1 MIGGFSRIA
10 NSCDL
15 YCMVLR
21 AGSGPSSIDLQMTAV
36 YVENQRQESTGC
48 SISRQARHL
57 PWKTVG
63 KKLALERQQCENRI
77 IPNYWSGCSAMRLN
91 KSTSHAIRILIDCA
105 QAGEDL
111 VKAADISRRLDI
123 TPQNT
128 FKIVHLLSR
137 AGFIEAVRG
146 RHGGVKLAQP
156 AAEIRIGHVVRA
168 MESMAIEIEGD
179 RAAGSTRHGASGI
192 NQILDDA
199 LEAFISVLDQYTLLE
214 MAKGKAGPLGGPS
227 SGKAK
232 KKGKK
237 ASSTVK
243 AVPIPASRKRQ
254 TMNQA
259 RVS

>member
-1 MIGGFSRIA
+1 
-10 NSCDL
+10 
-15 YCMVLR
+15 
-21 AGSGPSSIDLQMTAV
+21 
-36 YVENQRQESTGC
+36 
-48 SISRQARHL
+48 
-57 PWKTVG
+57 
-63 KKLALERQQCENRI
+63 
-77 IPNYWSGCSAMRLN
+77 MRLN

-111 VKAADISRRLDI
+111 VKAADMSRRLDI

-156 AAEIRIGHVVRA
+156 AEKIRIGDVVRA
-168 MESMAIEIEGD
+168 MESMAIEIEGG
-179 RAAGSTRHGASGI
+179 RAASATKYGAPGI
-192 NQILDDA
+192 NRILDDA

-214 MAKGKAGPLGGPS
+214 MAKGKAALLGEPA

-232 KKGKK
+232 KKPKSVSARAARV
-237 ASSTVK
+237 AS
-243 AVPIPASRKRQ
+243 PRKRQ
-254 TMNQA
+254 TMSQA